1 MFFVRARV
9 AIARGKS
16 SGWLR
21 PRSARTAA
29 TAARFK
35 VGASLLLPIVDDGA
49 PWDRSAATAGVFA
62 ASGPDKPW
70 GDGFLARKCHLIYD
84 ATRPDLKSSY
94 RFLFARIGGG
104 VPMADP
110 PGLAEARLAL
120 EACADFPIDV
130 RMKALRVL
138 DFYCEKVA
146 MIARRSG
153 VKFPACLQDPP
164 GRESAG
170 SRFLPGARADL

>member
-1 MFFVRARV
+1 MVFHMKARV

-16 SGWLR
+16 SGRLR

-35 VGASLLLPIVDDGA
+35 VGASLALPVVDDGA
-49 PWDRSAATAGVFA
+49 PWDGSAAATGVFA
-62 ASGPDKPW
+62 ASGLDTPW

-104 VPMADP
+104 VPTADP
-110 PGLAEARLAL
+110 LGLAEARRAL
-120 EACADFPIDV
+120 EACADLSIDV
-130 RMKALRVL
+130 KTKALRVL
-138 DFYCEKVA
+138 DHYHEKA
-146 MIARRSG
+146 
-153 VKFPACLQDPP
+153 
-164 GRESAG
+164 E
-170 SRFLPGARADL
+170 ARAIEARD